1 MGMLK
6 ELIERYHSSS
16 ESELINIYNN
26 KEGYTDEAKKA
37 LQIVIEEKGGLRV
50 LQERHQNLIE
60 IEEEKEQLK
69 KEILKLKAEKLNNDE
84 IRLKIKPNKLSEGD
98 ITELLNLT
106 FQEFEGQERDLEI
119 KPKTIIGSLTGGII
133 GGTIGGILWGLQM
146 IYSAHIFYIFG
157 IGLFVIS
164 YGMIKL
170 LTKQSISNGA
180 VLVSVILSVIYAL
193 VLGFFLYNLIGYR
206 GANRI

>member
-1 MGMLK
+1 MLE
-6 ELIERYHSSS
+6 ELIERYQSSS
-16 ESELINIYNN
+16 DSELMKIYNN

-37 LQIVIEEKGGLRV
+37 LDIVIEEKGGLRV
-50 LQERHQNLIE
+50 LQERHQNFIE

-98 ITELLNLT
+98 ITELFNQT

-170 LTKQSISNGA
+170 FTKQSISNGA

>member
-1 MGMLK
+1 MFK
-6 ELIERYHSSS
+6 ELIERYQSSS

-84 IRLKIKPNKLSEGD
+84 IKLKIKSNKLSEGD
-98 ITELLNLT
+98 ITELFNQT

-146 IYSAHIFYIFG
+146 IYSAHIFFIFG
-157 IGLFVIS
+157 FGLFVIS

-206 GANRI
+206 GPNRI